1 MTLEDRFAGV
11 LSQVAREVTRRQSSE
26 VCCGD
31 LTLEQ
36 FQTLQATERTDP
48 VSIGSLSAA
57 LHVDVSTMS
66 RNVSVLERGGY
77 LVRARSES
85 DSRVV
90 HVRLLPKGRRALGS
104 LRCSERD
111 VLTDVYDRLPTAERP
126 KILQALESLRDCL
139 ADGTEEAKSAACC
152 PPPPVRKSAS

>member
-1 MTLEDRFAGV
+1 MAEEDRFADL

-31 LTLEQ
+31 LTPEQ
-36 FQTLQATERTDP
+36 FQTLQAVERSERA
-48 VSIGSLSAA
+48 SIGSLSAA

-77 LVRARSES
+77 LARARSEE

-90 HVRLLPKGRRALGS
+90 HVRLLPKGRRALKT
-104 LRCSERD
+104 LQCNERD
-111 VLTDVYDRLPTAERP
+111 LLKDVYARLPATDRP
-126 KILQALESLRDCL
+126 LALKTLESLRDCL
-139 ADGTEEAKSAACC
+139 TKEDAAAAPCC
-152 PPPPVRKSAS
+152 PPVALRKGAS